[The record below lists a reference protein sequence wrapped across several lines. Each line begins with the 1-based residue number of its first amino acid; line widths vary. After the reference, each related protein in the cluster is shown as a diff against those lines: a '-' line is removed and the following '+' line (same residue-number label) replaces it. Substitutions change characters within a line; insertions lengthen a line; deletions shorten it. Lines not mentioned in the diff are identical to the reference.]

1 MNDPKRITQQEA
13 QRAFYID
20 FEGFVDQSPALLGI
34 LVEDE
39 FEQVAL
45 QQSLKSAADFK
56 GMRTMTLQEILNEL
70 QERCLH
76 EKRHLVAFSM
86 HEFEVAKEHAQIDL
100 SPFYKNALKIAK
112 RWKRRMG
119 LDPRHQIRTLKDYLA
134 WLQYPLPRHLG
145 NQVATRRLAD
155 VIAMSERRGS
165 FDACTPVVKAK
176 WTKLLQYNQN
186 DCEGTKFLTTLTT
199 KQLSP

>member
-1 MNDPKRITQQEA
+1 M
-13 QRAFYID
+13 
-20 FEGFVDQSPALLGI
+20 DQSPALLGI

-45 QQSLKSAADFK
+45 QQNLKSAADFK

-112 RWKRRMG
+112 RWKHRMG
-119 LDPRHQIRTLKDYLA
+119 LDPRRQIRTLKDYLA

-176 WTKLLQYNQN
+176 WTKLLQYNKY
-186 DCEGTKFLTTLTT
+186 DCEGTKFLTNLTT
-199 KQLSP
+199 TRLDPAFIQHLKNAL